1 MQDEPAVCP
10 THSASIW
17 FGVCERC
24 VGLSAMISKGSIG
37 SHVIA
42 LSHDNNAERNRDKYN
57 DNEHFLQERYCRLG
71 N

>member
-42 LSHDNNAERNRDKYN
+42 LSHDNNAERNREKYKYF
-57 DNEHFLQERYCRLG
+57 EALYRYRRLG